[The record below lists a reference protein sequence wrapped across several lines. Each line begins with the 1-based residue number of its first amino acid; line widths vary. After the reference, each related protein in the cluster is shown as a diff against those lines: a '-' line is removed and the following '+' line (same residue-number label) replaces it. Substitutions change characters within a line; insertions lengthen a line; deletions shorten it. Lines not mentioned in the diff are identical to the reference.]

1 MSSDPIADF
10 CTSIRNGYM
19 AGKLKVQIPYSKLK
33 EEMAK
38 VLNEQGYLKEFKVQG
53 SSLPA
58 GEAGL
63 KAKRNIIIELKYDQK
78 GKPVLTKIERVSKP
92 GLRVYKGSKKIPRV
106 LSGLGIAIVSTP
118 KGLLTGKQAK
128 KKNLGGEI
136 ICQVW

>member
-10 CTSIRNGYM
+10 CTRIRNGYM
-19 AGKLKVQIPYSKLK
+19 ARKLKIQIPYSKLK

-53 SSLPA
+53 SR
-58 GEAGL
+58 L
-63 KAKRNIIIELKYDQK
+63 KAKRNITIELKYDKK
-78 GKPVLTKIERVSKP
+78 GKPVLTKIERISKP
-92 GLRVYKGSKKIPRV
+92 GLRVYKGSQNIPRV

-128 KKNLGGEI
+128 KQNLGGEI
-136 ICQVW
+136 ICKVW

>member
-19 AGKLKVQIPYSKLK
+19 ARKLKIQIPYSKLK

-38 VLNEQGYLKEFKVQG
+38 ALSEQGYLKKIKINP
-53 SSLPA
+53 PA
-58 GEAGL
+58 GGEKL
-63 KAKRNIIIELKYDQK
+63 KMKKIEVELKYDEK
-78 GKPVLTKIERVSKP
+78 GKPVLTKIERISKP
-92 GLRVYKGSKKIPRV
+92 GLRVYKGSQNIPRV

-128 KKNLGGEI
+128 KQNLGGEI